1 MISISS
7 LQIDHWIGAF
17 FWPFVRILAFLSTA
31 PVFSATQIPIQVRV
45 GLAVLLSVAL
55 APALPA
61 MPPVDFLSGGGVLL
75 LIEQILI
82 GVSIGFAVTLIFSAV
97 QFAGSVISLQMGLG
111 FSTFFDPQTGVE
123 IPTLSNF
130 LNLVVLLLFMALNGQ
145 LLTLVVL
152 DRSFTIFPVSD
163 QIVLHADAWHSL
175 AAAGAMVFSL
185 GLAIAAPVL
194 GALLLINIALGV
206 LSKLAPQLN
215 LFVIGFPLLIVVGF
229 IALALLMPAMQM
241 LVRQL
246 LQISLHL
253 SGQVLLRAARG

>member
-1 MISISS
+1 MIALSS
-7 LQIDHWIGAF
+7 SQIEHWIGAF

-55 APALPA
+55 TPALPE
-61 MPPVDFLSGGGVLL
+61 MPPVEFLSGDGLL
-75 LIEQILI
+75 LLLEQILI

-111 FSTFFDPQTGVE
+111 FSTFFDPQTGVA
-123 IPTLSNF
+123 IPTISNF
-130 LNLVVLLLFMALNGQ
+130 LNLIVLLLFMALNGQ

-152 DRSFTIFPVSD
+152 DRSFTIFPVST
-163 QIVLHADAWHSL
+163 QLQLHANAWHSL
-175 AAAGAMVFSL
+175 VAAAGMVFAL
-185 GLAIAAPVL
+185 GLAIALPVL

-215 LFVIGFPLLIVVGF
+215 LFVIGFPLLIILGF
-229 IALALLMPAMQM
+229 VALALLMPAMPI
-241 LVRQL
+241 LVQHLLNLSLQL
-246 LQISLHL
+246 SN
-253 SGQVLLRAARG
+253 QVLLQAARG

>member
-1 MISISS
+1 MISVSS
-7 LQIDHWIGAF
+7 LQIEHWVGAF

-31 PVFSATQIPIQVRV
+31 PVFSAMQIPIQVRV

-61 MPPVDFLSGGGVLL
+61 MPPVDFLSGGGLL
-75 LIEQILI
+75 LLLEQIII

-130 LNLVVLLLFMALNGQ
+130 LNLIVLLLFMALNGQ

-152 DRSFTIFPVSD
+152 DRSFTILPVTN
-163 QIVLHADAWHSL
+163 QLLLHADAWHSL
-175 AAAGAMVFSL
+175 VAAGGMVFSL

-215 LFVIGFPLLIVVGF
+215 LFVIGFPLLIAVGL

-241 LVRQL
+241 LVQHLLNLSLQL
-246 LQISLHL
+246 SH
-253 SGQVLLRAARG
+253 QVLLQAARG